1 MIRRLLDEIYRRL
14 RDSDGLDPNLSTM
27 DLASFSMAKG
37 IQVVRGLLRLRTRIF
52 LGSRTR
58 ILGRGSL
65 SIGKG
70 CSIGQGVTINAVS
83 RTGVTL
89 GDRVTIDRDA
99 SLLGSAVIR
108 SLGEGISIGSGSSV
122 GAFNVIH
129 GGGGVR
135 IGQDV
140 LLGPFVAIYSENHQ
154 YHDLDIPI
162 RLQGHMRSS
171 VDIGRDVWIGAHAVV
186 LAGVSI
192 GDGAIVA
199 AGAVVTKDV
208 PPRTIVGGVPA
219 KVIGAR

>member
-1 MIRRLLDEIYRRL
+1 MR
-14 RDSDGLDPNLSTM
+14 
-27 DLASFSMAKG
+27 AK
-37 IQVVRGLLRLRTRIF
+37 VF
-52 LGSRTR
+52 LGTRTK
-58 ILGRGSL
+58 ILGRGAL
-65 SIGKG
+65 VVGRG
-70 CSIGQGVTINAVS
+70 CSIGEGVTINAIS
-83 RTGVTL
+83 RGGVTL

-135 IGQDV
+135 IGRDV

-154 YHDLDIPI
+154 YHDPDTPI
-162 RLQGHMRSS
+162 RLQGHIRSS
-171 VDIGRDVWIGAHAVV
+171 VEIGQDVWIGAHAVV

-192 GDGAIVA
+192 GDGAVVA

-208 PPRTIVGGVPA
+208 PKGAIVGGVPA
-219 KVIGAR
+219 KVIGVR